1 MTSIANQIGKV
12 YASVEAKDRVHEFVL
27 ATKVLMTNPKGLA
40 VVEAE
45 KYRANPRVAEFVKTA
60 VAPGTTTDAT
70 WAAPLS
76 QTVLADAFLSSLAPL
91 SLFDAMYPS
100 FLQVPLNSSVVS
112 VSATIAGAAEIPETH
127 VKPTSKLTLAASDLD
142 AKKIATLV
150 AVTDEFL
157 KIGGTMATNL
167 LRREL
172 TNGIAKSTNTWFL
185 SQIAGSATSVSAS
198 GFTALGVRQD
208 LRTLLSLVNSG
219 ADAKLFLIV
228 PRTIAEAWTMLPD
241 SAGSAAFPQATVNGG
256 SIGGI
261 QILVSDE
268 ATSGEIILVDASQVA
283 AGVSG
288 SLVLDTSN
296 EITIQLDTTPDSPQT
311 ASSNVVSFWQM
322 NLSGI
327 RAERWLG
334 VKLIPMRSRRSQ
346 AQRTAA
352 TLRCNDDRR
361 NTSSRKTVD

>member
-1 MTSIANQIGKV
+1 MTTIANQIGKV
-12 YASVEAKDRVHEFVL
+12 YASTEAKDRASEFVQV
-27 ATKVLMTNPKGLA
+27 AKILMTTPKGLA
-40 VVEAE
+40 LIEAE
-45 KYRANPRVAEFVKTA
+45 KLRGNPRVAEYIKTV
-60 VAPGTTTDAT
+60 VAPGTTTDST

-76 QTVLADAFLSSLAPL
+76 QRVLADAFLSSLAPL
-91 SLFDAMYPS
+91 SLFDAMLPS
-100 FLQVPLNSSVVS
+100 MLQVPLNSSVVS
-112 VSATIAGAAEIPETH
+112 VSATIVGAAEIPQTH

-157 KIGGTMATNL
+157 KIGGTAATNL

-172 TNGIAKSTNTWFL
+172 TNGIARSTNTWFL
-185 SQIAGSATSVSAS
+185 STIAGSATSVAAS
-198 GFTALGVRQD
+198 GFTSLGVRQD

-228 PRTIAEAWTMLPD
+228 TRTIAEALTMLPD
-241 SAGSAAFPQATVNGG
+241 SAGSAAFPNVTVNGG

-283 AGVSG
+283 AGTSG
-288 SLVLDTSN
+288 ALVLEASN
-296 EITIQLDTTPDSPQT
+296 EVTIQLDTAPDSPQS
-311 ASSNVVSFWQM
+311 ASSNVVSFWQN

-327 RAERWLG
+327 RAERYLG
-334 VKLIPMRSRRSQ
+334 AKLIRSDAIAKVTGVSY
-346 AQRTAA
+346 TG
-352 TLRCNDDRR
+352 N
-361 NTSSRKTVD
+361 SPV